1 MIIHS
6 TSVSETEILQ
16 TMHLLRMTREE
27 AIKYIGDAILFEQDS
42 KVACEKDDDDGN
54 EPFPF

>member
-16 TMHLLRMTREE
+16 TMDLLRMTREE

-42 KVACEKDDDDGN
+42 KVACEKDDGN
-54 EPFPF
+54 ELFPF

>member
-6 TSVSETEILQ
+6 ISVSEIEILQ
-16 TMHLLRMTREE
+16 TMCLLSMTREE

-42 KVACEKDDDDGN
+42 KVACDKDDGN

>member
-6 TSVSETEILQ
+6 ISVSEIEILQ
-16 TMHLLRMTREE
+16 TMDLLRMTREE

-42 KVACEKDDDDGN
+42 EVACNKDNSN

>member
-6 TSVSETEILQ
+6 TFVNEIEIFQ
-16 TMHLLRMTREE
+16 TMYLLKMTREE

-42 KVACEKDDDDGN
+42 KVACEKDDGN

>member
-16 TMHLLRMTREE
+16 TMYLLRMTREE

-42 KVACEKDDDDGN
+42 KVACDKDDGN

>member
-6 TSVSETEILQ
+6 ISVSEIEILQ
-16 TMHLLRMTREE
+16 TMHVLNLTREE

-42 KVACEKDDDDGN
+42 KVACEKDDGN